1 MLKILSLLN
10 VFQKKKLFSIIL
22 LIIILG
28 IIEICI
34 FSLLQPILNYFNN
47 ISFSGNNLLL
57 GKLFFNKN
65 TTLQWCLVIF
75 IIFYILRCFLTI
87 YISYK
92 KSSLEKNINDNL
104 SNKLYEIYLTK
115 DFQFFINKN
124 SSNLIANIITEVEKF
139 SYNIIGASI
148 FLLTEIFV
156 VICITIF
163 LLINYFYGTSF
174 ILIFISISFYIIF
187 IFYKKKFLAMGHQR
201 LVMNAK
207 RYEDLQRSFYIIQ
220 NIKLD
225 HLEKY
230 FSDKFKKNTQLSS
243 NTHLFSQVASEV
255 PKPIVELLVLGL
267 LILIVYFFYYYFNFG
282 KKEILSMLALYT
294 IAIFRILPSSNRI
307 LNCINMIKF
316 YNSCTNLLISEF
328 KLLNENSASS
338 FIKNQSKELTFA
350 KEITL
355 ERINFNYEF
364 SKKSIL
370 VDINLN
376 IKKNEIIGISGESG
390 SGKSTLLNI
399 ICFLLKPSSGKIFID
414 NIPIEN
420 IYKSYQLKIG
430 YVPQISYLIDDTFI
444 QNIIFGVDKIDYD
457 YNLFKEVIIKS
468 DLEKVLE
475 NLPLKENTIIGERGS
490 KFSGGQQQRM
500 SIARALYKRPE
511 ILILDEATSSLDERS
526 EKEILHTINNLK
538 NKLTII
544 IVAHKKSV
552 LNFCDKIYEIKE
564 GKINQIK

>member
-1 MLKILSLLN
+1 ML
-10 VFQKKKLFSIIL
+10 
-22 LIIILG
+22 
-28 IIEICI
+28 EICI

-47 ISFSGNNLLL
+47 VSYSGNNLLL
-57 GKLFFNKN
+57 NKLFYNKN
-65 TTLQWCLVIF
+65 ITLQGCLLVF
-75 IIFYILRCFLTI
+75 TLFYILRCFLTI

-92 KSSLEKNINDNL
+92 KSSLEKSINDNL
-104 SNKLYEIYLTK
+104 SNRLYEIYLKK
-115 DFQFFINKN
+115 DYQFFINKN

-174 ILIFISISFYIIF
+174 ILIFIGISFYIIF
-187 IFYKKKFLAMGHQR
+187 VLYKKKFLAMGHQR

-225 HLEKY
+225 HLEKF

-243 NTHLFSQVASEV
+243 NTHLFNQVASEV

-267 LILIVYFFYYYFNFG
+267 LVFIVYILFYHFNVD
-282 KKEILSMLALYT
+282 KKEILSMLALYVV
-294 IAIFRILPSSNRI
+294 AIFRILPSSNRI

-316 YNSCTNLLISEF
+316 YSSCTNLLISEF
-328 KLLNENSASS
+328 KISNETSLSS
-338 FIKNQSKELTFA
+338 LVKTQSNEFCFA
-350 KEITL
+350 KKITL
-355 ERINFNYEF
+355 EKINFKYEF
-364 SKKSIL
+364 SNKTIL
-370 VDINLN
+370 DNINLD

-399 ICFLLKPSSGKIFID
+399 TCFLLKPTSGKILID
-414 NIPIEN
+414 NKPIEN
-420 IYKSYQLKIG
+420 ISKSYQLKIG
-430 YVPQISYLIDDTFI
+430 YVPQKIYLIDDTFI
-444 QNIIFGVDKIDYD
+444 QNIIFGFDQIDYD
-457 YNLFKEVIIKS
+457 YNLFRDVIIKS
-468 DLEKVLE
+468 DLQKVLE

-500 SIARALYKRPE
+500 GIARALYKRPE

-526 EKEILHTINNLK
+526 EKEIFNTINNLK

-552 LNFCDKIYEIKE
+552 LDFCDKIYEIKD
-564 GKINQIK
+564 GKLNQKK

>member
-1 MLKILSLLN
+1 MSKILSLLN
-10 VFQKKKLFSIIL
+10 IFQKKKLFIIIL

-28 IIEICI
+28 ILEIFI
-34 FSLLQPILNYFNN
+34 FSFLQLILNYFNN
-47 ISFSGNNLLL
+47 ISFSGSNLLL
-57 GKLFFNKN
+57 SKLFFNKN
-65 TTLQWCLVIF
+65 ITLQGWLIVF
-75 IIFYILRCFLTI
+75 IIFYILRCILTI

-92 KSSLEKNINDNL
+92 KSSLEKSIHDNL
-104 SNKLYEIYLTK
+104 SSRLYEIYLTK

-139 SYNIIGASI
+139 SYNVIGASI
-148 FLLTEIFV
+148 FLLTETFV

-163 LLINYFYGTSF
+163 LLINYFYATSF

-187 IFYKKKFLAMGHQR
+187 TFYKKTFLSMGHQR
-201 LVMNAK
+201 LVVNAK
-207 RYEDLQRSFYIIQ
+207 RYEDLQRSFYVIQ

-255 PKPIVELLVLGL
+255 PKPVVELLVLGL
-267 LILIVYFFYYYFNFG
+267 LVFIVYIFFYYFNFD
-282 KKEILSMLALYT
+282 KKEILSMLGLYA

-307 LNCINMIKF
+307 FNCINMIKF
-316 YNSCTNLLISEF
+316 YNSCTNLLLNEF
-328 KLLNENSASS
+328 KILNETTESNLV
-338 FIKNQSKELTFA
+338 INKSKEFIFG
-350 KEITL
+350 KQITL
-355 ERINFNYEF
+355 KKINFKYEF
-364 SKKSIL
+364 SNKIIL
-370 VDINLN
+370 DDINLE

-399 ICFLLKPSSGKIFID
+399 ICFLLKPSSGRIFVD
-414 NIPIEN
+414 NTPIEN
-420 IYKSYQLKIG
+420 IYRSYQLKIG
-430 YVPQISYLIDDTFI
+430 YVPQKIYLTDDTFI

-457 YNLFKEVIIKS
+457 YNLFREVIIKS

-500 SIARALYKRPE
+500 GIARALYKRPE

-526 EKEILHTINNLK
+526 ENEILHTINNLK

-552 LNFCDKIYEIKE
+552 LDFCDTIYEIKD
-564 GKINQIK
+564 GKLNQKK